1 MASRGIGQLF
11 ARKSV
16 EQMHAEHQGS
26 ELKKSLGALN
36 LVLLGIGCIIGT
48 GIFVLTGRAAAE
60 FAGPG
65 IMISFVI
72 TGLLCALV
80 AVCYSELA
88 ASIPVSGSAYSYSYA
103 SLGEFV
109 AWIMGVLLLLEYGV
123 AASTV
128 AVGWSGYVTS
138 LLHDLGINLPHALTQ
153 APGALVATSGINITA
168 VDPQVALSGATGILS
183 DGREVVFDNTAKAI
197 LSGQFPVRFA
207 DYAVVADRLLD
218 VGATNTATLVDAVK
232 ASLHTV
238 TEGAAT
244 TVQTVDVPANAT
256 ITFAPHSKVAL
267 PTDVIAALA
276 PGQTVGSVMN
286 LPALLGIV
294 AVTGLLVAGISESA
308 KVNNVIVAIKVA
320 VVIAFIGIGIFFV
333 NPANW
338 SPLIPDQIPPPPPG
352 SDMSMGGQIW
362 RALGNVVTGHSR
374 DSAYGIG
381 GLIAAASTIFF
392 AYIGFEAVSTAGAE
406 SKNPARDMPIG
417 ILGSLLICTVLYIL
431 TCAVLVGIVPYTE
444 LSKDDPA
451 PIATAVNY
459 VTDSGRAD
467 LRWFGLVVKFGAF
480 AGLSSVMLVLLYGQT
495 RIFYTMAR
503 DGLLPQVFGRVNPKT
518 QTPIVNTLVVGVVA
532 AGFAGFTGL
541 DFLGDTTNVGTL
553 VAFILICV
561 TVIYLRFARPNLHRP
576 FKIPTWLIVGVGT
589 LGALMCGLLVM
600 SLMSEERTRNFFI
613 PYVGVGILIYFAY
626 GMWNSK
632 LAKGV
637 TVTGHEPAPDLGIT
651 GQQPDPVKEH

>member
-1 MASRGIGQLF
+1 MANRGLGQLF

-16 EQMHAEHQGS
+16 EQMHAEHQGG

-72 TGLLCALV
+72 TGVLCALV
-80 AVCYSELA
+80 AMCYSELA
-88 ASIPVSGSAYSYSYA
+88 AAIPVSGSAYSYSYA
-103 SLGEFV
+103 SMGEFV

-128 AVGWSGYVTS
+128 AVGWSGYTVS
-138 LLHDLGINLPHALTQ
+138 LLNDLGIHLPHLLTQ
-153 APGALVATSGINITA
+153 APGTIVATSDINVVAANPTIDLAGATA
-168 VDPQVALSGATGILS
+168 ILADGSRAVFDTGTQAVLSG
-183 DGREVVFDNTAKAI
+183 E
-197 LSGQFPVRFA
+197 FPVRFT
-207 DYAVVADRLLD
+207 DYATIADRLLD
-218 VGATNTATLVDAVK
+218 VGANTTATLSEA
-232 ASLHTV
+232 ATV
-238 TEGAAT
+238 TLRDAAAAGAQ
-244 TVQTVDVPANAT
+244 QTIDLAAGSAV
-256 ITFAPHSKVAL
+256 TFADGSKVSLAQEAIL
-267 PTDVIAALA
+267 ALA
-276 PGQTVGSVMN
+276 PGQSVSAIVN

-294 AVTGLLVAGISESA
+294 AVTALLTIGISESA
-308 KVNNVIVAIKVA
+308 TANNIVVAIKVS
-320 VVIAFIGIGIFFV
+320 VVIAFIVIGFFFV

-338 SPLIPDQIPPPPPG
+338 DPLIPAQVPPPPPG
-352 SDMSMGGQIW
+352 SDMSVGGQIW
-362 RALGNVVTGHSR
+362 TALVNVMTGQSR
-374 DSAYGIG
+374 ESAYGVG
-381 GLIAAASTIFF
+381 GLISAASVIFF

-417 ILGSLLICTVLYIL
+417 ILGSLIICTILYIL
-431 TCAVLVGIVPYTE
+431 TCAVLVGVVPYTE

-459 VTDSGRAD
+459 ITDNSGTD
-467 LRWFGLVVKFGAF
+467 LRWFGVLVKVGAF

-503 DGLLPQVFGRVNPKT
+503 DGLLPPIFAQVNRKT
-518 QTPIVNTLVVGVVA
+518 QTPWLNTILVGIVA

-541 DFLGDTTNVGTL
+541 GFLGDTTNVGTL
-553 VAFILICV
+553 VAFMFICL

-576 FKIPTWLIVGVGT
+576 FRMPTWLILIVAV
-589 LGALMCGLLVM
+589 LGAGMCFVLVM
-600 SLMSEERTRNFFI
+600 SLMSEEETRNFFI
-613 PYVGVGILIYFAY
+613 PYLIVGVLIYFAY

-632 LAKGV
+632 LAKGI

-651 GQQPDPVKEH
+651 GQQPDPVKEG